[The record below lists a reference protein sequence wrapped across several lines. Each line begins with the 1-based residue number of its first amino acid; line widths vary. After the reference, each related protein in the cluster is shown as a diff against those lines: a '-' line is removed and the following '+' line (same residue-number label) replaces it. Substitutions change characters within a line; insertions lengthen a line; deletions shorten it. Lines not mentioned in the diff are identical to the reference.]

1 MPDLRARDMR
11 PAPRT
16 KAFGPRVALALAL
29 ALAVAVL
36 APAVRADVFI
46 LHGGDRITGKSV
58 LEGKR
63 SFKVQTPF
71 GVLTIPRDKVDHIVR
86 PDGTEQPVNPEPVA
100 TVATLPPSRRARLIL
115 IITGKTFWQ
124 AWDPKGR
131 PDPTLRLEV
140 SLDEEVV
147 ATYVDAKTDPDIP
160 GALVNAFSFAS
171 EDVTVI
177 TGENALVLPP
187 EPRPG
192 RIALK
197 IDVPASEAPRRLRIA
212 YQASEGPAEEKA
224 WRDLATGA
232 TDVELRATAPTFVR
246 VSQDRGRM
254 EFGGFP
260 RKRMKYVETFKVEL
274 SPEHGPE
281 HDEAAP
287 PLTP

>member
-1 MPDLRARDMR
+1 MR
-11 PAPRT
+11 PAPGT
-16 KAFGPRVALALAL
+16 KAFGPSVALALAL
-29 ALAVAVL
+29 ALALAIL
-36 APAVRADVFI
+36 APAVCADVFV
-46 LHGGDRITGKSV
+46 LRGGDRITGKPL

-63 SFKVQTPF
+63 SFKVQTPY
-71 GVLTIPRDKVDHIVR
+71 GVLTIPRAKVDRILR
-86 PDGTEQPVNPEPVA
+86 ADGTEQLVNPEPEPVN
-100 TVATLPPSRRARLIL
+100 TVATLPAARRARLIL

-124 AWDPKGR
+124 AWDPKSGA
-131 PDPTLRLEV
+131 DPTLRLEV

-171 EDVTVI
+171 GDVAVI
-177 TGENALVLPP
+177 AGENALVLPP

-232 TDVELRATAPTFVR
+232 TDVELRRGAPTFVR

-281 HDEAAP
+281 HDEAEP